1 MFRRLILLLS
11 LPVLLTADWQA
22 GVGRSITTPQEPVW
36 LSGYGGRPR
45 PADAAAMDLWAKALA
60 LQDPY
65 GRRAVV
71 VTTDLIGLSRPVADR
86 IAARAHKRY
95 GLSRDRLLLTS
106 SHTHTGPAITGNL
119 PLMQAPKPEWR
130 AATARYTRYLE
141 DQVVAA
147 IGRALEALEPAE
159 LSYHLGKAGFA
170 MNRRIVKPDG
180 TIGFGEDPD
189 APVDNDVS
197 VLQVRSA
204 DGKAIAVLFSYA
216 AHNTTL
222 TGKHMEIHGDY
233 SGIAQAHLEKE
244 FGGQAMYMM
253 GMGADANPSPR
264 GSLEDVEQNGR
275 SMADA
280 VRQALAQPG
289 RPIEG
294 PLRAQFKR
302 IEIRLEDPPS
312 RADWQRRAD
321 EGEGYDKQLALLM
334 LERLSRDGALDST
347 YQYPFQ
353 IWKLGDAATLIAM
366 GGEVV
371 VDYSHAIKKALGGAT
386 TWTVAYANDVP
397 GYIPSVRILDEGGYE
412 AEFSQTY
419 YGMPGRWHPSIE
431 QTILE
436 AVMRAAEG
444 NQ

>member
-1 MFRRLILLLS
+1 
-11 LPVLLTADWQA
+11 
-22 GVGRSITTPQEPVW
+22 
-36 LSGYGGRPR
+36 
-45 PADAAAMDLWAKALA
+45 
-60 LQDPY
+60 
-65 GRRAVV
+65 
-71 VTTDLIGLSRPVADR
+71 
-86 IAARAHKRY
+86 
-95 GLSRDRLLLTS
+95 
-106 SHTHTGPAITGNL
+106 
-119 PLMQAPKPEWR
+119 
-130 AATARYTRYLE
+130 
-141 DQVVAA
+141 
-147 IGRALEALEPAE
+147 
-159 LSYHLGKAGFA
+159 
-170 MNRRIVKPDG
+170 
-180 TIGFGEDPD
+180 
-189 APVDNDVS
+189 
-197 VLQVRSA
+197 
-204 DGKAIAVLFSYA
+204 
-216 AHNTTL
+216 
-222 TGKHMEIHGDY
+222 MEIHGDY
-233 SGIAQAHLEKE
+233 SGIAQALLEKE

-280 VRQALAQPG
+280 VRQALTKPG
-289 RPIEG
+289 RPIDG

-334 LERLSRDGALDST
+334 LELLSRDGALDAT

-353 IWKLGDAATLIAM
+353 MWKFGDAATLIAM

-436 AVMRAAEG
+436 AVMTAAEG

>member
-1 MFRRLILLLS
+1 
-11 LPVLLTADWQA
+11 
-22 GVGRSITTPQEPVW
+22 
-36 LSGYGGRPR
+36 
-45 PADAAAMDLWAKALA
+45 MDLWAKALA
-60 LQDPY
+60 LQDPC

-95 GLSRDRLLLTS
+95 GISRERLLLTS

-147 IGRALEALEPAE
+147 VGRALETLEPAE
-159 LSYHLGKAGFA
+159 LSYHLGEAGFA

-197 VLQVRSA
+197 VLQVRDA
-204 DGKAIAVLFSYA
+204 DGEPLAVLFSYA

-222 TGKHMEIHGDY
+222 TGKHMAIHGDY
-233 SGIAQAHLEKE
+233 SGIAQAQLEKE
-244 FGGQAMYMM
+244 LGGQAMYMM

-280 VRQALAQPG
+280 VRETLAKPG
-289 RPIEG
+289 RKLDG
-294 PLRAQFKR
+294 PLRAQFER
-302 IEIRLEDPPS
+302 IEIRLEEPPS

-334 LERLSRDGALDST
+334 LERLSQDGALQST
-347 YQYPFQ
+347 YDYPIQ
-353 IWKLGDAATLIAM
+353 IWKLGDAATLVAM

-419 YGMPGRWHPSIE
+419 YGMPGRWHRSIE
-431 QTILE
+431 RTVLDAVLE
-436 AVMRAAEG
+436 GAR
-444 NQ
+444 